1 MDNIY
6 KDIIVYKGR
15 VGKLIEI
22 RRGGNALAGNG
33 KVIYKFYPAGYGS
46 YYEEE
51 LATIE
56 NPEAEV
62 KLANSDEGREYAFSE
77 FRRFRKVDDYVA
89 ISNRYQIIKGE
100 DGLYYPHIKYKSIS
114 RAFHSLESAL
124 VGMIVHDKT
133 IDDDLHLN
141 KYIFKLLDMEW

>member
-15 VGKLIEI
+15 VGKLIEKKHN
-22 RRGGNALAGNG
+22 GNT
-33 KVIYKFYPAGYGS
+33 IYKFYPAGYGS

-51 LATIE
+51 LTTVE
-56 NPEAEV
+56 NPEDEV
-62 KLANSDEGREYAFSE
+62 KIAGSANGKEYAISE
-77 FRRFRKVDDYVA
+77 FRRFHKVDEYIA
-89 ISNRYQIIKGE
+89 ISDRYQIIKGE
-100 DGLYYPHIKYKSIS
+100 DGLYYPHIKYKSTS

-124 VGMIVHDKT
+124 VGMIVYDKT
-133 IDDDLHLN
+133 TDDDLHLN

>member
-15 VGKLIEI
+15 VGKLIEKKHN
-22 RRGGNALAGNG
+22 GNI
-33 KVIYKFYPAGYGS
+33 IYKFYPAGYGS

-56 NPEAEV
+56 NPEEDV
-62 KLANSDEGREYAFSE
+62 RLANSDEGREYAISE
-77 FRRFRKVDDYVA
+77 FRRFHKMDEFIF

-100 DGLYYPHIKYKSIS
+100 DGLYYPHIKFMMIPS
-114 RAFHSLESAL
+114 AFHSLESAMVGL
-124 VGMIVHDKT
+124 VSYDKCR
-133 IDDDLHLN
+133 DDSLYLN
-141 KYIFKLLDMEW
+141 KYLFKLLDMEW

>member
-1 MDNIY
+1 MNNIY
-6 KDIIVYKGR
+6 KDIIVYKGH
-15 VGKLIEI
+15 VGKLIEKKHN
-22 RRGGNALAGNG
+22 GNI
-33 KVIYKFYPAGYGS
+33 IYKFYPAGYGS

-62 KLANSDEGREYAFSE
+62 KLANSDEGREYAISE
-77 FRRFRKVDDYVA
+77 FRRFHKVDDYVA
-89 ISNRYQIIKGE
+89 ISNRYQIIKDE

-124 VGMIVHDKT
+124 VGMIVYDKT
-133 IDDDLHLN
+133 ADDDLHLN